1 MRYRPPAHDPMH
13 DTEPLLS
20 VDDLVVSYDTD
31 DGALRALDGVSLRVA
46 KGQRV
51 GLVGESGCGKSTVAL
66 SILRLLPSPG
76 ARVLRGAIRFD
87 GQDLLTLPERSM
99 RAVRGR
105 RVSMVFQEPMTS
117 LNPVCTIGAQVIE
130 ALTIHHRLSRREAR
144 ARAAEM
150 LDRVGLPN
158 ARRQLDAWPHQL
170 SGGMRQRVMI
180 AIALICNPELLI
192 ADEPTTALDVTT
204 QAQILEL
211 LGHLQH
217 QLGMAALLITHDLAV
232 LAEFAQTVLVMY
244 AGQVVEQS
252 PVDLLFSSPA
262 HPYSRALLESI
273 PSCAAP
279 RGSRLP
285 AIPGR
290 VPDLRRLPLGCRFQD
305 RCPVVVE
312 DCRTGEIPLRPL
324 GDGRSARCILSP
336 REAP

>member
-1 MRYRPPAHDPMH
+1 M
-13 DTEPLLS
+13 
-20 VDDLVVSYDTD
+20 
-31 DGALRALDGVSLRVA
+31 
-46 KGQRV
+46 
-51 GLVGESGCGKSTVAL
+51 
-66 SILRLLPSPG
+66 
-76 ARVLRGAIRFD
+76 
-87 GQDLLTLPERSM
+87 TL
-99 RAVRGR
+99 
-105 RVSMVFQEPMTS
+105 
-117 LNPVCTIGAQVIE
+117 
-130 ALTIHHRLSRREAR
+130 
-144 ARAAEM
+144 
-150 LDRVGLPN
+150 
-158 ARRQLDAWPHQL
+158 
-170 SGGMRQRVMI
+170 I

-211 LGHLQH
+211 LGHLQQ

-244 AGQVVEQS
+244 AGQVVEQA
-252 PVDLLFSSPA
+252 PVDLLFSAPA

-290 VPDLRRLPLGCRFQD
+290 VPDLRSLPVGCRFQD

-312 DCRTGEIPLRPL
+312 ACRTGEIPLRPF
-324 GDGRSARCILSP
+324 GDGRSVRCILSP